1 MVTTIRGPAAT
12 QPGYLSQENSLFNLL
27 NLRGVME
34 NTEYWEV
41 TGAAPAF
48 DGQITAKIDYK
59 SYE

>member
-1 MVTTIRGPAAT
+1 
-12 QPGYLSQENSLFNLL
+12 
-27 NLRGVME
+27 ME

-48 DGQITAKIDYK
+48 DGQITAKTGYK